1 MDVLYFIKEEYA
13 AVRAGIPALVG
24 GDATGMQEDGLRDF
38 LKQIELVVRVADELV
53 LPELADQARR
63 DIDALAAAGD
73 QTSELSKVVAS
84 GSKTGRLADARRR
97 ELANLI
103 SSHLDF
109 MEQMILP
116 KFREEI
122 PTPTREDLGIV
133 ALDFKADLGIS
144 AARIGDIRS
153 VSGH

>member
-122 PTPTREDLGIV
+122 STPTREDLGIV
-133 ALDFKADLGIS
+133 ALDFKADLGII
-144 AARIGDIRS
+144 AVRISDIRS

>member
-24 GDATGMQEDGLRDF
+24 GDATSMQEDGLRDF

-63 DIDALAAAGD
+63 DIEALAAAGD
-73 QTSELSKVVAS
+73 QTSELSKLVAS
-84 GSKTGRLADARRR
+84 RSKTGRLADARRR

-122 PTPTREDLGIV
+122 STPTREDLGIV
-133 ALDFKADLGIS
+133 ALDFKADLGII
-144 AARIGDIRS
+144 AARISDIRS